1 MFIALCLMT
10 KDPANTA
17 RRAVP
22 QSAMIGH
29 TDDETAAADG
39 LLQPRLAEKLSKK
52 PRVASMLLL
61 VPCLLVVGWYGS
73 ISSATSSAAT
83 NLAVAAGHI
92 AWPKV
97 AYGVSLGGC
106 ALLHVEPTQTLGCRL
121 TPHAGLTRSFVA
133 AGLVMEINPSTKGK
147 DAPLDLRPQWM
158 YDQVEAKSEL
168 DYVLDLRREHGRPR
182 HRPPIATPPLSPTV
196 AHAKPKPHAHA
207 DPGQATPSPSR
218 R

>member
-1 MFIALCLMT
+1 
-10 KDPANTA
+10 
-17 RRAVP
+17 
-22 QSAMIGH
+22 MIGH

-52 PRVASMLLL
+52 PRVASLLLL

-83 NLAVAAGHI
+83 NLAVAAGHA

-121 TPHAGLTRSFVA
+121 TPHAGLTRSFVT

-168 DYVLDLRREHGRPR
+168 DFVLDLRREHGRHC
-182 HRPPIATPPLSPTV
+182 HRPPCNPTPQPNRRTR
-196 AHAKPKPHAHA
+196 
-207 DPGQATPSPSR
+207 QAQASR
-218 R
+218 SR

>member
-1 MFIALCLMT
+1 MT

-17 RRAVP
+17 RRSRRRP
-22 QSAMIGH
+22 TSAMIGH

-73 ISSATSSAAT
+73 IPSATSSAAT
-83 NLAVAAGHI
+83 NLAVAAGHA

-121 TPHAGLTRSFVA
+121 TPHAASRHPLVRGRRARDGDQPVDEGQGRAARPAAPVDVRPGRGEERARLCARPAPRARSASPPPAHCDTTPQPNRRTR
-133 AGLVMEINPSTKGK
+133 
-147 DAPLDLRPQWM
+147 
-158 YDQVEAKSEL
+158 
-168 DYVLDLRREHGRPR
+168 
-182 HRPPIATPPLSPTV
+182 
-196 AHAKPKPHAHA
+196 
-207 DPGQATPSPSR
+207 QAQASR
-218 R
+218 SR